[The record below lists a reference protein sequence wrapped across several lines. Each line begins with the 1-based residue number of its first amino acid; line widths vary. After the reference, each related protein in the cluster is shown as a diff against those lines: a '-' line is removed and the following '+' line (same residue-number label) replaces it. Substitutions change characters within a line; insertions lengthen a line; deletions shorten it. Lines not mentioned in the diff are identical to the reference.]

1 MIKLLYKIVKTSDG
15 AYTSVEREL
24 PFFYLSYD

>member
-24 PFFYLSYD
+24 PFLFIL